1 MSNFSNINYNQP
13 QIPVAST
20 VPVQGAPQQGFAPPA
35 QPNYA
40 PQYAPQQ
47 PSYGVDQTRFNSPQP
62 MPAPAPAVEVG
73 FFDKVKS
80 YFQDV
85 YRSPENLQA
94 YKSFQQQ
101 VDSDPRTIQP
111 GSNDRNRVLDLQQ
124 KLQVAGVQVNVNGVY
139 GYATGEAVKQFKQQ
153 MNMNDGFLNDKGV
166 AAITDIATP
175 QMVSVLDSVVSK
187 SLNPQLPG
195 TGNPMPVSQED
206 LLWAQ
211 NLATRIQNF
220 GYQPNLQEQTRYN
233 DIFAR
238 QQQQNTG
245 MPTAPPP
252 SPTVPNIPVPGGA
265 PVYQQP
271 TAPTQTGMVPV
282 SQDELNWAMA
292 MQDKIVNTGYR
303 PTPQEAAA
311 YESIQQRYAAQQQS
325 APAAPQ
331 LGSGPVSEDEL
342 NWLRAQAGK
351 QLSGNDLARYQNI
364 TERYLAQ
371 QNNGQVAAPQPAGQ
385 LLPVTQE
392 ELNWAL
398 DLQNKI
404 QSQNYQPN
412 AQEVAKYKDIFNRYE
427 NQPAEPTPAPA
438 PAYSPGETPPVAI
451 DAKVSQGELDWAVDL
466 QVRVDQGYKPTHHEI
481 ARYTDIFNRYEAS
494 QKPAPAPAPTQPNT
508 PAPVTPGAPS
518 APVTHPGASQTD
530 VQWARAFENR
540 VAQGQAG
547 TPDEISRYNNIQM
560 KLANYGMAPP
570 AAPTVTA
577 TPNAGAGEPLTQADI
592 DWAMQLQHR
601 VQYQGYQPTQQE
613 INRYTDIYN
622 RQQEPAPVQ
631 PSAPAAP
638 AAPAAPVAPA
648 APAGAPSAADMQWA
662 QQLQTAVQQGYQ
674 ASPEEIARFTDIYN
688 RSQASQGQPGAAPAA
703 QQPPAAPVA
712 PPQQTAPGSVMINTG
727 TPDNEL
733 QWALELLNRYRQGY
747 QPSPTELAM
756 YESIIA
762 KKAVPNATP

>member
-13 QIPVAST
+13 QMPVAST
-20 VPVQGAPQQGFAPPA
+20 VPVQGAPQQGYAPQAQALPA
-35 QPNYA
+35 A
-40 PQYAPQQ
+40 PQYAPQ
-47 PSYGVDQTRFNSPQP
+47 PSYGVDQTRFNSPQ
-62 MPAPAPAVEVG
+62 PAPAPAVEVG

-101 VDSDPRTIQP
+101 VDSDPRTVQP

-124 KLQVAGVQVNVNGVY
+124 KLQVAGIQVNVNGVY

-153 MNMNDGFLNDKGV
+153 MSMNDGFLNGQGV
-166 AAITDIATP
+166 AAVTDIATP
-175 QMVSVLDSVVSK
+175 QMVSVLDSVVTK

-195 TGNPMPVSQED
+195 TGNTMPVTQEE

-211 NLATRIQNF
+211 NIATRIQNF
-220 GYQPNLQEQTRYN
+220 GYQPNQQEQNRYN

-245 MPTAPPP
+245 MPSAPPP
-252 SPTVPNIPVPGGA
+252 SPVVPNVPVPGGA

-271 TAPTQTGMVPV
+271 TAAPTQTGMVPV
-282 SQDELNWAMA
+282 SQDELSWAMA

-303 PTPQEAAA
+303 PNPQEAAA

-331 LGSGPVSEDEL
+331 TASGPVSEDEL
-342 NWLRAQAGK
+342 NWLRAQSGK

-385 LLPVTQE
+385 LLPVTQD

-398 DLQNKI
+398 DLQSKI
-404 QSQNYQPN
+404 QSQGYQPN
-412 AQEVAKYKDIFNRYE
+412 AQEVAKYKDIFSRYE
-427 NQPAEPTPAPA
+427 NQPVAPTPAPA
-438 PAYSPGETPPVAI
+438 PAYNPGETPPVAI
-451 DAKVSQGELDWAVDL
+451 DTKVSQGELDWAVDL

-494 QKPAPAPAPTQPNT
+494 QKPT
-508 PAPVTPGAPS
+508 PAPVTPAPNTPAPAVPGAPA

-530 VQWARAFENR
+530 VQWARSFENR
-540 VAQGQAG
+540 IAQGQSG
-547 TPDEISRYNNIQM
+547 TPDEISRYNNIQL

-570 AAPTVTA
+570 AAPTA
-577 TPNAGAGEPLTQADI
+577 TQAPGESAPLTQADI

-613 INRYTDIYN
+613 IDRYTDVYN
-622 RQQEPAPVQ
+622 RQQQPAPVQ
-631 PSAPAAP
+631 STAPS
-638 AAPAAPVAPA
+638 APAAPVAPT
-648 APAGAPSAADMQWA
+648 APAGGAPSAEDMQWA

-674 ASPEEIARFTDIYN
+674 ASPQEVERFTDIYN
-688 RSQASQGQPGAAPAA
+688 RLQASQGQSGEAPVQSAPSA
-703 QQPPAAPVA
+703 PAAPVA
-712 PPQQTAPGSVMINTG
+712 PTQQNAPGSVMINTG

-756 YESIIA
+756 YENIIA